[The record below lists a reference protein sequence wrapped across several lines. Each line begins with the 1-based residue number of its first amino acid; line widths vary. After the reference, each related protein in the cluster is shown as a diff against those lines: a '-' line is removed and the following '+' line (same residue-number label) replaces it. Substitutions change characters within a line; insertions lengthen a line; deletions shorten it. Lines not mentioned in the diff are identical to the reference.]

1 MKRLLLIG
9 LLATVLL
16 PLAAQKKERS
26 IEIDQNAGIDID
38 EVFDA
43 MGIGIVNYD
52 LSTLRDDTYKLFF
65 YIDEYKNGKK
75 VERDYEYTI
84 GDNWQPLPEDAD
96 KRKEFIKKKNLDVP
110 RKATRWHIDKM
121 SIYLVPKNDS
131 ISKIVIRTPRRNAIK
146 EVRLQAVPQY
156 YYKLIRYDFRP
167 FAIAPL
173 TDQQRQEI
181 PLAIYNSFW
190 FDPKIDICRSC
201 YGDITASMSEDV
213 FTLSPH
219 YYVIGIRLDKR
230 EK

>member
-1 MKRLLLIG
+1 M
-9 LLATVLL
+9 
-16 PLAAQKKERS
+16 
-26 IEIDQNAGIDID
+26 N
-38 EVFDA
+38 
-43 MGIGIVNYD
+43 
-52 LSTLRDDTYKLFF
+52 
-65 YIDEYKNGKK
+65 
-75 VERDYEYTI
+75 
-84 GDNWQPLPEDAD
+84 
-96 KRKEFIKKKNLDVP
+96 
-110 RKATRWHIDKM
+110 
-121 SIYLVPKNDS
+121 IYLVPKNDS

-173 TDQQRQEI
+173 TDQQRQVI

>member
-26 IEIDQNAGIDID
+26 VEIIYPTDNVYNI
-38 EVFDA
+38 FDA
-43 MGIGIVNYD
+43 MGVKIAHFD
-52 LSTLRDDTYKLFF
+52 LSALRDETYKLSL
-65 YIDEYKNGKK
+65 YIDEYLNGEKL
-75 VERDYEYTI
+75 ERVFEGYII
-84 GDNWQPLPEDAD
+84 GNNWQELPKDAD
-96 KRKEFIKKKNLDVP
+96 QRKEFIKKKNLDVP

-131 ISKIVIRTPRRNAIK
+131 ISKIVIRTPRRNTIK

-219 YYVIGIRLDKR
+219 YYVIGIRLDKQ